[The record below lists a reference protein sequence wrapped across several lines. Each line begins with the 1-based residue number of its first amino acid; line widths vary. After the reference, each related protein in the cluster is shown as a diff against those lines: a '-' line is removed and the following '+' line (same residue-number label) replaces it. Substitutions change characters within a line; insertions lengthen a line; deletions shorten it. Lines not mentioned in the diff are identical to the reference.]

1 MRFFDHTTM
10 TVGGTQVEVWAVEML
25 MTLRGEN
32 EGTVHGRFWVDPKR
46 HMVVREHYKQDIQ
59 TGPGTYR
66 AEWDMTLRSL
76 EPRR

>member
-1 MRFFDHTTM
+1 MH
-10 TVGGTQVEVWAVEML
+10 

-32 EGTVHGRFWVDPKR
+32 EGTVLGRFWVDPER
-46 HMVVREHYKQDIQ
+46 HMVVREHYRQDIQ